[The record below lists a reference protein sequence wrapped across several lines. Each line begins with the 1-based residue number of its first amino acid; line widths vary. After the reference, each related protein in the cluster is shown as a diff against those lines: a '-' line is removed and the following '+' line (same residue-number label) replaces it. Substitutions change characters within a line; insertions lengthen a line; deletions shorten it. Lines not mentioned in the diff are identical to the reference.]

1 MSGKKIHPAFA
12 IFCGVGVAI
21 MLFALFGSLVTG
33 AKVDDADA
41 DKGEIQLQLAT
52 MLNFIVAGL
61 TLVIA
66 GLGFQMAAGPKTAA
80 PPAAT
85 PYAQGPQQ
93 YQAQPPASGQQWGQQ
108 HPGQH
113 G

>member
-1 MSGKKIHPAFA
+1 MSGRKIHPAFA

-21 MLFALFGSLVTG
+21 MLFALFGSLVAG
-33 AKVDDADA
+33 AKVDDAGE

-61 TLVIA
+61 ALILA
-66 GLGFQMAAGPKTAA
+66 GVGFQLAAGPKTAA
-80 PPAAT
+80 PPAPT

-93 YQAQPPASGQQWGQQ
+93 YQAQPPPAGGQWGQQ

-113 G
+113 